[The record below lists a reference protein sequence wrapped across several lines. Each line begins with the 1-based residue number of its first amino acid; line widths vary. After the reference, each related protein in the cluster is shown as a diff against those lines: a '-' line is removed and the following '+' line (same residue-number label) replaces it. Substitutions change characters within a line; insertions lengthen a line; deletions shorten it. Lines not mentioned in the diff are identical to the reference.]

1 MKQQQPQRNYLQEVF
16 YRSKFRLLRQNE
28 KCANAKGFCPLRYRG
43 LKCAVGHLIDDDVI
57 GRHMFKSI
65 EHAVSISMDIPEQ
78 VMNSEI
84 MNELITSIIQLHDYH
99 SPDEWPSL
107 YDNIQKKLDIPE
119 LLQYEI

>member
-1 MKQQQPQRNYLQEVF
+1 MKQQRPSRNYLQEVF

-28 KCANAKGFCPLRYRG
+28 KCETAFGCCPLRSG
-43 LKCAVGHLIDDDVI
+43 ELKCAVGHLIDDDLI

-65 EHAVSISMDIPEQ
+65 EHAISISMDIPEQ
-78 VMNSEI
+78 VMNSEN
-84 MNELITSIIQLHDYH
+84 MNELITGIIQLHDYH